1 LLDTLVD
8 IADALNTT
16 LTKFG
21 FPTHPVNSYRYFTG
35 GGMDGLVRRI
45 LPENHR
51 DEQTLRKCLAAAK
64 EEYHKRWTNHTKPY
78 PGIPELLDALEK
90 LKISKVVLSNKP
102 DEFTQIIV
110 KKLLARWSFRI
121 IRGANSLS
129 PKKPDPAV
137 ALEIADELQIPPEK
151 FLYLGD
157 TNTDMLTA
165 NAAGMY
171 AAGVLWGF
179 RSAEELSANGAKIL
193 IKTPLEVLTIL
204 GVDQ

>member
-1 LLDTLVD
+1 LLDTLAD
-8 IADALNTT
+8 IADSLNAV

-21 FPTHPVNSYRYFTG
+21 FPTHPANSYRYFTG

-51 DEQTLRKCLAAAK
+51 DEQTLSKCLAAAK
-64 EEYHKRWTNHTKPY
+64 EEYHKRWANHTKPY

-90 LKISKVVLSNKP
+90 LKIPKVVLSNKP

-110 KKLLARWSFRI
+110 KKLLACWSFRI
-121 IRGANSLS
+121 IHGANLLS

-137 ALEIADELQIPPEK
+137 ALEIADELRIPPEK

-165 NAAGMY
+165 NTAGMY
-171 AAGVLWGF
+171 AVGVLWGF
-179 RSAEELSANGAKIL
+179 RSEEELAANGARIL
-193 IKTPLEVLTIL
+193 VKAPCEVLTIL
-204 GVDQ
+204 GVKQ

>member
-8 IADALNTT
+8 IADALNAA
-16 LTKFG
+16 LTKLG
-21 FPTHPVNSYRYFTG
+21 FPTHPTNSYRYFTG

-45 LPENHR
+45 LPENRR
-51 DEQTLRKCLAAAK
+51 DEQTLSKCLTAAK
-64 EEYHKRWTNHTKPY
+64 EEYHKRWANHTRPY

-90 LKISKVVLSNKP
+90 LKIPKIVLSNKP
-102 DEFTQIIV
+102 DEFTQIMV
-110 KKLLARWSFRI
+110 KKLLSCWSFRI
-121 IRGANSLS
+121 VRGANSSS

-179 RSAEELSANGAKIL
+179 RSDEELASNGAKIL
-193 IKTPLEVLTIL
+193 VKTPSEVLTIL
-204 GVDQ
+204 DVD